1 MMENQ
6 RGYGRK
12 WYYGS
17 LGIKDT
23 TPQCWTCKAP
33 VVRKFKR
40 PLFSYRGKVWITIA
54 VGLALFWIGA
64 AQVISELTYQI
75 Q

>member
-6 RGYGRK
+6 RVYGRK

-23 TPQCWTCKAP
+23 TPQCWACETP

-40 PLFSYRGKVWITIA
+40 PLLSYRGKVWCWIIVWLAAFYSLSYA
-54 VGLALFWIGA
+54 VI
-64 AQVISELTYQI
+64 QELTR
-75 Q
+75 

>member
-6 RGYGRK
+6 REYWRK

-23 TPQCWTCKAP
+23 TPQCWSCRKP
-33 VVRKFKR
+33 VMREFKR
-40 PLFSYRGKVWITIA
+40 PLLSYRGKVWCWIA
-54 VGLALFWIGA
+54 VGLAAFYSLA
-64 AQVISELTYQI
+64 YAVIQELTK
-75 Q
+75 

>member
-6 RGYGRK
+6 RVYGRK

-23 TPQCWTCKAP
+23 TPQCWSCRKP
-33 VVRKFKR
+33 VMREFKR
-40 PLFSYRGKVWITIA
+40 PLLSYRWKALCWTAI
-54 VGLALFWIGA
+54 GLAAFWLIGLA
-64 AQVISELTYQI
+64 VVQELTR
-75 Q
+75 

>member
-6 RGYGRK
+6 REYGRK

-23 TPQCWTCKAP
+23 TPQCWSCRKP
-33 VVRKFKR
+33 VIREFKR
-40 PLFSYRGKVWITIA
+40 PLLSYRGKVWCCIA
-54 VGLALFWIGA
+54 VGLAAFYSLA
-64 AQVISELTYQI
+64 YAVIQELTK
-75 Q
+75 

>member
-1 MMENQ
+1 MIENQ
-6 RGYGRK
+6 R
-12 WYYGS
+12 
-17 LGIKDT
+17 IKVT
-23 TPQCWTCKAP
+23 TPQCWCEKE
-33 VVRKFKR
+33 VKR
-40 PLFSYRGKVWITIA
+40 PLFSYRGKVLIAIA

>member
-1 MMENQ
+1 MIDNQ
-6 RGYGRK
+6 RIRV
-12 WYYGS
+12 
-17 LGIKDT
+17 T
-23 TPQCWTCKAP
+23 TPQCWRDKE
-33 VVRKFKR
+33 VKR
-40 PLFSYRGKVWITIA
+40 QLFSYRGKVWIAIA

>member
-6 RGYGRK
+6 RAYGRK

-23 TPQCWTCKAP
+23 TPQCWSCRKP
-33 VVRKFKR
+33 VMREFKR
-40 PLFSYRGKVWITIA
+40 PLLSYRGKVWRWIA
-54 VGLALFWIGA
+54 VGLAAFYSLA
-64 AQVISELTYQI
+64 YAVIQELTK
-75 Q
+75 

>member
-1 MMENQ
+1 MIENQ
-6 RGYGRK
+6 R
-12 WYYGS
+12 
-17 LGIKDT
+17 IKVT
-23 TPQCWTCKAP
+23 TPQYWCEKE
-33 VVRKFKR
+33 VKR
-40 PLFSYRGKVWITIA
+40 PLFSYRGKVWIAIA

>member
-1 MMENQ
+1 MIENQ
-6 RGYGRK
+6 R
-12 WYYGS
+12 
-17 LGIKDT
+17 IKVT
-23 TPQCWTCKAP
+23 TPQCWCENE
-33 VVRKFKR
+33 VKR
-40 PLFSYRGKVWITIA
+40 PLFSYRGKVWIAIA

>member
-6 RGYGRK
+6 REYGRK

-23 TPQCWTCKAP
+23 TPQCWSCRKP
-33 VVRKFKR
+33 VMREFKR
-40 PLFSYRGKVWITIA
+40 PLLSYRGKVWCWIA
-54 VGLALFWIGA
+54 VGLAAFYSLA
-64 AQVISELTYQI
+64 YAVIQELTK
-75 Q
+75 

>member
-1 MMENQ
+1 MIENQ
-6 RGYGRK
+6 RIRV
-12 WYYGS
+12 
-17 LGIKDT
+17 T
-23 TPQCWTCKAP
+23 TPQCWCDKD
-33 VVRKFKR
+33 VKR
-40 PLFSYRGKVWITIA
+40 PLFSYRGKVCIAIA

>member
-1 MMENQ
+1 MENQ

-23 TPQCWTCKAP
+23 TPQCWACETP
-33 VVRKFKR
+33 IVRKFKR
-40 PLFSYRGKVWITIA
+40 PLLSYRGKVWCCIA
-54 VGLALFWIGA
+54 VGLAAFWSIVWEVV
-64 AQVISELTYQI
+64 QELTQ
-75 Q
+75 

>member
-40 PLFSYRGKVWITIA
+40 PLLSYRGKVWCWIVI
-54 VGLALFWIGA
+54 GLAAFWSIGFEVV
-64 AQVISELTYQI
+64 QELTQ
-75 Q
+75 

>member
-1 MMENQ
+1 MIENQ
-6 RGYGRK
+6 R
-12 WYYGS
+12 
-17 LGIKDT
+17 IKVT
-23 TPQCWTCKAP
+23 TPQCWCEKE
-33 VVRKFKR
+33 VNR

-54 VGLALFWIGA
+54 VGLALFWVGA